1 MRPHAGVAHGAGGHG
16 QGQPAPPL
24 GLYIVHAPSEEWC
37 PALKEAVHDVYLGGP
52 SRRRKR
58 RRVGSGHPHIHVLDP
73 LSAADPKQAAQISS
87 KAQDI
92 LSHGM
97 TVIVIASKLSAVPT
111 ALQRASDRIIKVPP
125 PRRQFVSALVREIIP
140 GARRLEFRDLACE
153 MLTPSLLRLAYRR
166 GTSARAFLRR
176 LRTLTSPVTSAGSGK
191 SVPLDKLHG
200 VDEVKRWAMDLKADL
215 TRYRRGELGW
225 HEVTRGLLL
234 AGPPGTAKTT
244 LARSIADFCG
254 LAFVSCSYAEWQRSG
269 EGHLGDVLQAMAAS
283 FDEARA
289 RAPAILFIDEANSF
303 GARNQGGQNKAWWR
317 SLINGMLEQLDGGT
331 DNEGV
336 VFMGATNHPEL
347 IDPAILRSGR
357 MEELITLRPPNP
369 EALAKI
375 YHDQLESEID
385 EAVDLQ
391 QIAWMSAG
399 MTGADVVK
407 VCNTARRRARNAQRP
422 VRYEDLLTALTGKEA
437 HAAPEM
443 RLRIALHEAGHAI
456 AALEFPEL
464 VLQHVSIIGQGN
476 KSGATS
482 MGLKAKTQMTPTA
495 VSAQLTAILAGRAAE
510 EILLG
515 EISAGSG
522 GGEGCDLSHATQLA
536 ASAEL
541 SLGIREQGLIW
552 YAPPSAEELGQLFAQ
567 RPDIERMV
575 RERLDQAY
583 GRARELIR
591 AKGALVRRLADQ
603 LLTDKVMTGDE
614 VAALIREASRADL
627 SPPPNPGT
635 SGSRLH

>member
-1 MRPHAGVAHGAGGHG
+1 VRP
-16 QGQPAPPL
+16 
-24 GLYIVHAPSEEWC
+24 
-37 PALKEAVHDVYLGGP
+37 
-52 SRRRKR
+52 
-58 RRVGSGHPHIHVLDP
+58 
-73 LSAADPKQAAQISS
+73 
-87 KAQDI
+87 
-92 LSHGM
+92 
-97 TVIVIASKLSAVPT
+97 IAKP
-111 ALQRASDRIIKVPP
+111 
-125 PRRQFVSALVREIIP
+125 
-140 GARRLEFRDLACE
+140 
-153 MLTPSLLRLAYRR
+153 YRR

-289 RAPAILFIDEANSF
+289 RAPAILFIDEADSL
-303 GARNQGGQNKAWWR
+303 GARNQDGQNKAWWR
-317 SLINGMLEQLDGGT
+317 SLINGMLEQLDGST
-331 DNEGV
+331 SNTGV
-336 VFMGATNHPEL
+336 VFVGATNHPEL

-375 YHDQLESEID
+375 YRDQLEHELD
-385 EAVDLQ
+385 ETVDLQ

-407 VCNTARRRARNAQRP
+407 ICNTARRRARNAKRH
-422 VRYEDLLTALTGKEA
+422 VIYEDLLVALTGKEA
-437 HAAPEM
+437 QAAPETQ
-443 RLRIALHEAGHAI
+443 LRVAIHEAGHAI

-464 VLQHVSIIGQGN
+464 QLQHVSIIGQGN

-482 MGLKAKTQMTPTA
+482 MGLNAKMQMTPTA
-495 VSAQLTAILAGRAAE
+495 VNAQLTAILAGRAAE

-515 EISAGSG
+515 EISAGAG

-536 ASAEL
+536 ATAEL

-552 YAPPSAEELGQLFAQ
+552 YALRSAEEAGQLFAK
-567 RPDIERMV
+567 RPDLERAV

-591 AKGALVRRLADQ
+591 AKAPLVRRLADQ
-603 LLTDKVMTGDE
+603 LLTDKVMTCDD
-614 VAALIREASRADL
+614 VAALIQKESGTDL
-627 SPPPNPGT
+627 SPQPNRA
-635 SGSRLH
+635 SSAHWLH